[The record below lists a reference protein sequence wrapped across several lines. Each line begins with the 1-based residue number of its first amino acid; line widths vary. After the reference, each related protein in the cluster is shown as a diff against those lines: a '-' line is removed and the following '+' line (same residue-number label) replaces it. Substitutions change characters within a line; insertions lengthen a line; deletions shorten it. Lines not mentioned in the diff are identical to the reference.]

1 MLTFPHFTPHFPK
14 SMWTLPQILEHQART
29 AAERQFLQWT
39 DRNPPLSY
47 AETNRRANQLA
58 HGLAALGVRKGDR
71 VVIFMQNHLDFVLA
85 WFGIS
90 KLGAVEAPINTAY
103 RGSFLEH
110 QVKICGAE
118 TAIVAEELLDRVQAS
133 IDKMPGLKR
142 VIVWSP
148 GGRAASLPQVGNC
161 KVTHFADLFA
171 ANDANP
177 GVAVAPNDLASIL
190 YTSGTT
196 GLSKGVLMPHA
207 QTYFFAEEFSQ
218 MMKLTVEDT
227 YHTAFPFFHANAQFL
242 SIYPTMICGGRVVM
256 YERFSATEWIHQIND
271 SGATAVNSIGVTLPF
286 VFAQPPSP
294 RDRTHKLKKIYSVP
308 TPFDT
313 LDALRE
319 RFGPLEFM
327 EAYGQTEICHPFQ
340 TPMELNAK
348 RPKGAAGL
356 LVDQWYDV
364 RVVDMETDQ
373 EVPEGQI
380 GELVVRHKEPWTLNA
395 GYSNMPEKTLEAYRN
410 LWFHTGDGVKRDKD
424 GWFYFVD
431 RIKDALRRRGENISS
446 FEVEEPIREHP
457 AVADIAVVAA
467 PSGVEGGEDELKA
480 CVVLKPGARFSPEE
494 LIAWCD
500 QRMPY
505 FCVPRYVEYLD
516 ELPKTPT
523 AKIQKVK
530 LRETS
535 IAGAWDR
542 VKAGYKLRDE
552 LERERK
558 KRAKP

>member
-1 MLTFPHFTPHFPK
+1 MPTFPHFTPHFPK
-14 SMWTLPQILEHQART
+14 AMWTLPQILEHQAKTNPDRL
-29 AAERQFLQWT
+29 FLQWT
-39 DRNPPLSY
+39 DKNPAISY
-47 AETNRRANQLA
+47 AETNRRANQIA
-58 HGLAALGVRKGDR
+58 HGLAALGIKKGDR
-71 VVIFMQNHLDFVLA
+71 VVIFMQNHIDYVLG

-90 KLGAVEAPINTAY
+90 KAGAVEAPINTAY

-118 TAIVAEELLDRVQAS
+118 TCIVSEELLDRVQAS
-133 IDKMPGLKR
+133 IEKMPALKR

-148 GGRAASLPQVGNC
+148 NGRASSLPAVGNC
-161 KVTHFADLFA
+161 QVTHFEDLYA
-171 ANDANP
+171 KNEANP
-177 GVAVAPNDLASIL
+177 GIQIAPNDLGSIL
-190 YTSGTT
+190 FTSGTT

-218 MMKLTVEDT
+218 MMKLNAEDT

-256 YERFSATEWIHQIND
+256 YERFSATEWINQIND

-319 RFGPLEFM
+319 RFGPMEFM

-364 RVVDMETDQ
+364 RVVDMDTDQ
-373 EVPEGQI
+373 EVPDGQI

-424 GWFYFVD
+424 GWYYFMD

-457 AVADIAVVAA
+457 SVADIAVVAA

-480 CVVLKPGARFSPEE
+480 CVVLKPGAQLAPED

-500 QRMPY
+500 TRMPY

-516 ELPKTPT
+516 ELPQTPT

-530 LRETS
+530 LRDTG
-535 IAGAWDR
+535 IANAWDR
-542 VKAGYKLRDE
+542 VKAGYKLKDE
-552 LERERK
+552 IEREK
-558 KRAKP
+558 KKKAK